1 MVSAYSYG
9 LLQTQ
14 PGIRN
19 ESSKAKR
26 TGCSI
31 CSGRDFLLSDQCG
44 ADELPRHGWG
54 CTTCWHDWP
63 IQQLRNS
70 CRHGAIND
78 VSISLNDFS
87 HTWIGD
93 IDATLVFDDGS
104 NPAITLALFGEGVL
118 GPSNDAGGTYAFADG
133 GTANFVGAGSLIPS
147 GTYAALGSFSVFDG
161 LSAAGTWTLNMND
174 RTGGDSG
181 NLGSWTL
188 NIDMEEVAAPV
199 PAPATLALFGL
210 GLVGLGWSR
219 RRKSNG

>member
-1 MVSAYSYG
+1 MNHLKQNALAAAIVLSAGLSSMATAAPMSYTGTGGAVPPVGTIG
-9 LLQTQ
+9 LF
-14 PGIRN
+14 
-19 ESSKAKR
+19 SSSV
-26 TGCSI
+26 TV
-31 CSGRDFLLSDQCG
+31 
-44 ADELPRHGWG
+44 AD
-54 CTTCWHDWP
+54 T
-63 IQQLRNS
+63 
-70 CRHGAIND
+70 GAIND
-78 VSISLNDFS
+78 VSISLNEFS

-133 GTANFVGAGSLIPS
+133 GTANFVGAGNPIPS

-181 NLGSWTL
+181 TLGSWTL
-188 NIDMEEVAAPV
+188 NIDMDEVAAPV

-219 RRKSNG
+219 RRKSNS